1 MDATG
6 TKHKDHTTGDHS
18 HTTGTHTTGTHTTGD
33 HSVDHPS
40 HSKGPAALGG
50 PSVTASTAPMHNTG
64 TGHRDESKDPLTSSQ
79 LGVHS
84 SEHSRAQGG
93 TPLVAKPVG
102 TDLGDKLHGT
112 DRNRGAHSGDVGHHA
127 GGEHSTH
134 VGHGHTTGEH
144 GTRNTSGHNPL
155 TSGTT
160 GSHEPSTHH
169 IGGETSSH
177 VGHGH
182 TGHHTGAHEKT
193 NLTGGSHGTSG
204 LTGSNQQSGLTGT
217 HGTSG
222 LTGSRQQSGL
232 AGSHDQSGLTG
243 NHGSSA
249 LTGTH
254 GSSGLTGSHEKS
266 GLTGNQESTHLPGSN
281 TGLTGH
287 NNTTDS
293 GAPAGFNPDER
304 RGTTSGAHTDPAIHH
319 VPAVG
324 HTKTDV

>member
-1 MDATG
+1 VDATG

-182 TGHHTGAHEKT
+182 TGHHTEHQVLLVPT
-193 NLTGGSHGTSG
+193 SNLVSLVHTEHQV
-204 LTGSNQQSGLTGT
+204 LPVLANNQDLQDPTINLVS
-217 HGTSG
+217 
-222 LTGSRQQSGL
+222 
-232 AGSHDQSGLTG
+232 
-243 NHGSSA
+243 
-249 LTGTH
+249 
-254 GSSGLTGSHEKS
+254 
-266 GLTGNQESTHLPGSN
+266 PV
-281 TGLTGH
+281 
-287 NNTTDS
+287 TTV
-293 GAPAGFNPDER
+293 
-304 RGTTSGAHTDPAIHH
+304 HQL
-319 VPAVG
+319 
-324 HTKTDV
+324 